1 MRRRFR
7 MLATLGGIAA
17 AATALLAQQPPPP
30 PKPAIQGQ
38 MPELGRPT
46 RSDDTLPLFDFNQYF
61 VGTWTFEWDVP
72 EGPLGPA
79 GRIAG
84 TTTYKKIADG
94 FFEGVTQ
101 ATGPVGPIRW
111 TEVIAYRDTSKTLA
125 RHVVDSRGFSFLQIA
140 PIGGDLGGY
149 YNIYYDSAPFV
160 HDGRTLRIRTGM
172 HLLSPIHYKVN
183 ATVSV
188 NGGRFTNYGSPWWR
202 KDVSSGGKP

>member
-1 MRRRFR
+1 MRRPASV
-7 MLATLGGIAA
+7 LAALVGGVAI
-17 AATALLAQQPPPP
+17 LSAQQPTP
-30 PKPAIQGQ
+30 PKPGIHGQ

-46 RSDDTLPLFDFNQYF
+46 RSDDTLPLFDFDQYF
-61 VGTWTFEWDVP
+61 TGTWTFEWDVP

-84 TTTYKKIADG
+84 STTYRKLADG
-94 FFEGVTQ
+94 FFEAVTQ
-101 ATGPVGPIRW
+101 GTGPAGPITW
-111 TEVIAYRDTSKTLA
+111 TETIAYRDGAKTLA

-140 PIGGDLGGY
+140 SIGGDLGGY
-149 YNIYYDSAPFV
+149 YNIYYESAPFV
-160 HDGRTLRIRTGM
+160 HAGSTLRIKTAM
-172 HLLSPIHYKVN
+172 HLLSPINYKVN